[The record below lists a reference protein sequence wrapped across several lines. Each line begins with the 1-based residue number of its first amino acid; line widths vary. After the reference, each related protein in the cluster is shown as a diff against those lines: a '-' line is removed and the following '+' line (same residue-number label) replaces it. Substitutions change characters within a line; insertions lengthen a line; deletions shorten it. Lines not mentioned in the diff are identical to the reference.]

1 MARPYAG
8 LMSAVLIPE
17 TTSTDVVD
25 PQQIQACFDWALAG
39 APWRV
44 LILPQGVG
52 VPLELDADGFTD
64 LLDRY
69 ASTAVLLKGGRLL
82 DLPARFFVLPSPQGP
97 LPDATA
103 LSWRR
108 RLTDGLLRI
117 APGQLERAVVL
128 KQRWSARR
136 LGRRRHRWQA
146 LKRPAAAP
154 IAQLGPPPS
163 AFIVGLHWLALGGAE
178 GFAFDC
184 IRLAQA
190 TGKPVFVLCE
200 YPSHTF
206 YDPPEGVTVLPL
218 YVLPDELRIDLI
230 EAVVRAHPG
239 ALVHI
244 HHCPTLYRALPR
256 LRWGVAEPPRVID
269 SLHIDELEDGGF
281 VRLSSVWGA
290 YLDTTHVISRRLQG
304 LIETRGGLHR
314 DIRLGF
320 LMQSSAPQSLPKPR
334 LPQSLDRGRL
344 HLCMV
349 SRLVWQKR
357 PFLTLTF
364 VRRLLRAALRL
375 GVEDLHFSLVG
386 SGPLELAVQAMV
398 RRDPLLRRFTTLT
411 PATPQARELFCEA
424 DLLVQCSLNEGITLS
439 SYEALARGCLVLSS
453 SVGAQAELIAPPFL
467 LGRDERQMLS
477 AGLRQT
483 MGLLSSRQQL
493 ERAIAEQSR
502 FWSELARAP
511 QALPLMSSLYG

>member
-1 MARPYAG
+1 MAVRPYAG
-8 LMSAVLIPE
+8 LMGAVLTPE
-17 TTSTDVVD
+17 MASRVVVD
-25 PQQIQACFDWALAG
+25 HQQIQACFDWALAG
-39 APWRV
+39 APWTV

-52 VPLELDADGFTD
+52 EPLEVDADGFTD

-69 ASTAVLLKGGRLL
+69 ASTASLLKGGHRIER
-82 DLPARFFVLPSPQGP
+82 PARFFVLPSPQGP

-108 RLTDGLLRI
+108 RLTDGMLRL
-117 APGQLERAVVL
+117 APRQLERAVVL
-128 KQRWSARR
+128 KQRCSARW
-136 LGRRRHRWQA
+136 LGRRHRWQA

-154 IAQLGPPPS
+154 IAQPGPPPS

-206 YDPPEGVTVLPL
+206 YALPEGVTVLPL

-230 EAVVRAHPG
+230 EALVRAYPG

-320 LMQSSAPQSLPKPR
+320 LMQSNAPQSLPKPR

-483 MGLLSSRQQL
+483 MGLLGSGQQL